1 MVLIVNKRSLVVQSN
16 RLVEAKYRLSVE
28 EQKIVKILISQI
40 QWEDVD
46 FQEYEFRVQELAAIL
61 GMEHKDTYRVLPRIT
76 ERLMSRVLKFYNPET
91 ETLLQTSWL
100 SSAEYKKGQGTVAMC
115 FDPKLKP
122 LLLQLQSY
130 FTKYELGQVMQ
141 FKGQYTIRFFEL
153 QKSFLGR
160 NKREVYFSL
169 NELWEILGLRK
180 DEYKVFSNFKIRV
193 LESSRLEL
201 LEKTGQ
207 SFSWEPVRQGKGGK
221 VVGIRFS
228 FDEEVE
234 EEPKAAAIPKCLPER
249 KEETAREA
257 VSEIVPER
265 RAEIPVVV
273 ETPKPEE
280 KPVPVVDLVKNEAVK
295 LLLDCGIAPPVAEE
309 LATAY
314 ETPYIREKIAILKSH
329 KDWVKSSAGFLVKAL
344 QEDWKD
350 PEQEEQRRSEER
362 RQAVQVEAERQA
374 RLRALRE
381 TFDLHR
387 KNHALHQYEQV
398 PEPTRAIW
406 RSEFLATLAPILKKR
421 YATRTDFGFED
432 PYYRAFVMQHK
443 LASLSLD
450 EYLQQAGLSLDSED
464 RRALGTL

>member
-1 MVLIVNKRSLVVQSN
+1 MVFIVNNKSLVVQSN

-40 QWEDVD
+40 QRDDVD
-46 FQEYEFRVQELAAIL
+46 FQEYEFRVKELAALL

-180 DEYKVFSNFKIRV
+180 DEYKVFFNFKIRV

-221 VVGIRFS
+221 VVGVRII
-228 FDEEVE
+228 FDEGSEEGDTTVAMIGSQPPPQPE
-234 EEPKAAAIPKCLPER
+234 TEPKRDAPAPPEPPTSQEEPVWEPNNASAGRL
-249 KEETAREA
+249 
-257 VSEIVPER
+257 
-265 RAEIPVVV
+265 
-273 ETPKPEE
+273 
-280 KPVPVVDLVKNEAVK
+280 LV
-295 LLLDCGIAPPVAEE
+295 DCGVSPPVAEE
-309 LATAY
+309 LAAAY
-314 ETPYIREKIAILKSH
+314 EEPYIREKIALLTAH
-329 KDWVKSSAGFLVKAL
+329 VGPVKSRAGFLVKAL
-344 QEDWKD
+344 HEDWKD
-350 PEQEEQRRSEER
+350 PEIEEKKRLEER
-362 RQAVQVEAERQA
+362 RDIERAEAERTK
-374 RLRALRE
+374 RLRAIRE

-387 KNHALHQYEQV
+387 KNHALHHYQQV
-398 PEPTRAIW
+398 PESTRAIW
-406 RSEFLATLAPILKKR
+406 RSEFLATLTPILKKR
-421 YATRTDFGFED
+421 YASLPTFGFED
-432 PYYRAFVMQHK
+432 PYYRAFVMQYK
-443 LASLSLD
+443 LASLDLED
-450 EYLQQAGLSLDSED
+450 YLVQTGLSLDPED
-464 RRALGTL
+464 RRVLGAL